1 MDFRFTDEQNAFRWE
16 VRDFLTA
23 ELGSDWPGV
32 DPDSYFEE
40 ENWPRIRRLTS
51 KLAER
56 GWLTLAWP
64 TEYGGQGR
72 SHIEQMIYNEETA
85 YFRAPTRDV
94 TIGTEL
100 VGPTLMLY
108 GTDEQKARFLPEIAN
123 GSAVYCQGFSEPES
137 GSDLASLQLRAEQD
151 GDDYVLN
158 GSKVWTSGAHRAT
171 HCYVMTRTDPEAPRH
186 RGISVFIVDMD
197 TPGIEVRPI
206 INMFDVHYF
215 NQVYFEGVRVPEVNM
230 IGERDRGWYIAATSL
245 DFERSGV
252 DRFAAN
258 RRNLEELVSFARDN
272 GLGGEPVLRN
282 RLAGLWASNEAGTMA
297 AYNVAWMQSQ
307 GPVPNKEASVSK
319 LMGSEIAQQIHQ
331 LGIQMAGMGGLL
343 VKDSGWATLNGRLAT
358 EWMDSISFTIRSGT
372 SEIQRNIIATRGLG
386 LPRA

>member
-186 RGISVFIVDMD
+186 RGISVFIVGMD

-215 NQVYFEGVRVPEVNM
+215 NQVYFEGVRVPEINM
-230 IGERDRGWYIAATSL
+230 VGERDRGWYIAATSL

-272 GLGGEPVLRN
+272 GMGGEPVLRN
-282 RLAGLWASNEAGTMA
+282 RLAGLWAANEAGTMA

-331 LGIQMAGMGGLL
+331 LGIQMAGMDGLL
-343 VKDSGWATLNGRLAT
+343 VKDSRWATLNGRLAT